1 MIYNLLLPAT
11 SLIKCGADLFAFL
24 INNHTNF
31 DSFFSLFLKTD
42 CNLILIFFKNIRS
55 LYGLHHIH
63 TYNRYLMSSVLHCF
77 PLWVKSVITPRTSV
91 FGIPRSIP
99 MQLSP
104 RISLSYRQH
113 LRFYVHFNLLI
124 SQAGFPIHITHPIPP
139 GHWAICH
146 NRAVVWLPHVDKL

>member
-1 MIYNLLLPAT
+1 MHINHTFIWDSEKLSTIKADRSLNISYITSYGKYHCKSNLLLPYDLYIVPPLIITPT
-11 SLIKCGADLFAFL
+11 SI
-24 INNHTNF
+24 H
-31 DSFFSLFLKTD
+31 FSLFFLETD

-55 LYGLHHIH
+55 LYGLHHSH

-104 RISLSYRQH
+104 RIS
-113 LRFYVHFNLLI
+113 
-124 SQAGFPIHITHPIPP
+124 
-139 GHWAICH
+139 
-146 NRAVVWLPHVDKL
+146 